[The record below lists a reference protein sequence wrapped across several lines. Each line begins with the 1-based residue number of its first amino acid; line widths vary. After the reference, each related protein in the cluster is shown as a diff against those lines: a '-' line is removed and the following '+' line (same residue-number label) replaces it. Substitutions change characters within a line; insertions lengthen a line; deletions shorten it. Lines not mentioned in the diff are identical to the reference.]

1 MHTIGSSAFLA
12 DAHWGPPGWWFVFP
26 LLWFLFFAFL
36 VWTFAFRRRRWPC
49 GDGLRSGEARL
60 AERYAAGDI
69 DETEFRHR
77 RDVLRER
84 S

>member
-1 MHTIGSSAFLA
+1 MHTIASTALA
-12 DAHWGPPGWWFVFP
+12 DAQWNGPGWWFVFP

-36 VWTFAFRRRRWPC
+36 VWTFAFRRRRWAC
-49 GDGLRSGEARL
+49 GGQARSGQARL

-69 DETEFRHR
+69 DEDEFRHR
-77 RDVLRER
+77 RDVLREQ